1 MGFLDK
7 LLREGGK
14 ALGNVVADTLMND
27 KGEVGKTLREVK
39 SAVDVFGRADSGQPT
54 TATRNTDEEEWDD
67 REFDEKL
74 RDVID
79 RIGNGEYEIVQNI
92 APEELER
99 RCGAEIYT
107 RKGTHAKPDKITYE
121 LTRFG
126 ATVLYIR
133 LWYSYSDYNHESNR
147 EIKRYCD
154 SHGVKMLD
162 FFDYLPNE
170 VIYMENR
177 IKENIN

>member
-92 APEELER
+92 APGR
-99 RCGAEIYT
+99 VGAQMWC
-107 RKGTHAKPDKITYE
+107 RD
-121 LTRFG
+121 
-126 ATVLYIR
+126 LYQ
-133 LWYSYSDYNHESNR
+133 
-147 EIKRYCD
+147 KRYPCKT
-154 SHGVKMLD
+154 G
-162 FFDYLPNE
+162 
-170 VIYMENR
+170 
-177 IKENIN
+177 